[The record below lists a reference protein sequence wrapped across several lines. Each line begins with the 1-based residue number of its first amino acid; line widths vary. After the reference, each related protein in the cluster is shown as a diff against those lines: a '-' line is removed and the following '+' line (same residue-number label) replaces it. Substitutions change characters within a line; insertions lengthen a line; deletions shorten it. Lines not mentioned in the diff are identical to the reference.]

1 MDWAKHSHD
10 WPLAEHSR
18 FVRHL
23 PHHWHVQELGDGPQ
37 ILLIHGAGG
46 ATQSWRHLA
55 PLLAQTHR
63 VIMVD
68 LPGQGFTKIG
78 SKRRCG
84 LDHMSEDLRSLATH
98 EGWDPV
104 ALIGH
109 SAGGA
114 IALRMAEMMT
124 NPPPV
129 IGINAALGNFT
140 GLAGV
145 MFPLMA
151 KALAAMPLVADLFTV
166 SAARPASAKRLIDG
180 TGSILPEHEIEYYRR
195 LVRDRTH
202 VDSTLAMMAQW
213 QLDPLLKRLSTHP
226 SRTLLI
232 TGDKDRAVPPM
243 TSEQAAKRIPNCTTV
258 SLTGLGHLA
267 HEEDAASVAA
277 LITDHLKVLS

>member
-1 MDWAKHSHD
+1 MEWAKHARD
-10 WPLAEHSR
+10 WPMADHSR

-23 PHHWHVQELGDGPQ
+23 PHHWHVQELGEGPQ

-84 LDHMSEDLRSLATH
+84 LDQMSEDLLSLVAH
-98 EGWDPV
+98 EGWEPS
-104 ALIGH
+104 AIIGH

-114 IALRMAEMMT
+114 IALRMTELMT
-124 NPPPV
+124 PAPPV
-129 IGINAALGNFT
+129 VGINAALGNFT

-145 MFPLMA
+145 MFPIMA

-166 SAARPASAKRLIDG
+166 SASRPASVKRLIDG
-180 TGSILPEHEIEYYRR
+180 TGSMLPEPEIEFYRR
-195 LVRDRTH
+195 LVSDRTH

-213 QLDPLLKRLSTHP
+213 QLDPLLKRLPNHP

-232 TGDKDRAVPPM
+232 TGDKDRAVPPA
-243 TSEQAAKRIPNCTTV
+243 TSDQTAARMPNCTTTT
-258 SLTGLGHLA
+258 LQGLGHLA
-267 HEEDAASVAA
+267 HKEDAQSVAA
-277 LITDHLKVLS
+277 LILDHLNADN